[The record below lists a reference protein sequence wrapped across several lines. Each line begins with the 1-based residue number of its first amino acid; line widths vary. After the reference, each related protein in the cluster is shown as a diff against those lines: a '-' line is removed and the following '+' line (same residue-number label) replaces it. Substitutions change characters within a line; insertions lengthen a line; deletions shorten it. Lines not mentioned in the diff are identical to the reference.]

1 MGFLTEVAFLSL
13 GGRTAGVTLHRT
25 RSASWLGAA
34 AVMALALVA
43 SGCGVKGPL
52 EPPMA
57 AKAEGEAKSA
67 EAQAPGENS
76 AARQKPH
83 EPFVLD
89 GLLR

>member
-1 MGFLTEVAFLSL
+1 MTFKRS
-13 GGRTAGVTLHRT
+13 RSVT
-25 RSASWLGAA
+25 WFGAA
-34 AVMALALVA
+34 AVVALALVA

-67 EAQAPGENS
+67 EAQAPGQNS
-76 AARQKPH
+76 AAKQKPH